1 MFTFALITLLLTHF
15 NFSTWEVVLLI
26 KKIKQRLKLD
36 LSKSQFS
43 SSFGPAKCLSNR
55 GIARSHKS
63 LAPRGYRD
71 KSLQIRNRISSQIHP
86 MLTFW
91 HYWNYEHPPRAA
103 SQHHAALYFTI
114 DFKGHG
120 PNTNYFCPITY
131 DISRTSTGQK
141 ASSLFIA
148 SFDTSLFFSYN

>member
-1 MFTFALITLLLTHF
+1 MNLTTLMPKSLCHLRGGSSATGPPIQQGVSGAFCIQVEFQVCNYWRMFTFALITLLLTHF

-55 GIARSHKS
+55 GTARFHKS

-86 MLTFW
+86 LLTFW
-91 HYWNYEHPPRAA
+91 HY
-103 SQHHAALYFTI
+103 
-114 DFKGHG
+114 
-120 PNTNYFCPITY
+120 
-131 DISRTSTGQK
+131 
-141 ASSLFIA
+141 
-148 SFDTSLFFSYN
+148 